1 MNIDEIKA
9 QLVATDD
16 EILRLFIQH
25 LELTQLIG
33 REKAKDGKG
42 LYDRKA
48 EEELLERV
56 VANSPQEIQN
66 FSIELFRTIMN
77 ISKEHFT
84 ETK

>member
-1 MNIDEIKA
+1 MNIEELKN
-9 QLVATDD
+9 QLIATDD
-16 EILRLFIQH
+16 EILKLFIRH

-33 REKAKDGKG
+33 KEKAKEGKG

-48 EEELLERV
+48 EEELLERI

-77 ISKEHFT
+77 TSKEHFA
-84 ETK
+84 ESK

>member
-1 MNIDEIKA
+1 MNIEELKN
-9 QLVATDD
+9 QLIATDD
-16 EILRLFIQH
+16 EILKLFIRHQ
-25 LELTQLIG
+25 ELTQLICK
-33 REKAKDGKG
+33 EKAKEGKG

-77 ISKEHFT
+77 TSKEHFA
-84 ETK
+84 ESK

>member
-1 MNIDEIKA
+1 MNIEELKN
-9 QLVATDD
+9 QLIATDD
-16 EILRLFIQH
+16 EILKLFIRH

-33 REKAKDGKG
+33 KEKAKEGKG

-77 ISKEHFT
+77 TSKEHFA
-84 ETK
+84 ESK

>member
-1 MNIDEIKA
+1 MNIEELKN
-9 QLVATDD
+9 QLIATDD
-16 EILRLFIQH
+16 EILKLFIRH

-33 REKAKDGKG
+33 KEKAKEGKG

-56 VANSPQEIQN
+56 VANRPQEIQN

-77 ISKEHFT
+77 TSKEHFA
-84 ETK
+84 ESK

>member
-1 MNIDEIKA
+1 MNIEELKN
-9 QLVATDD
+9 QLIATDD
-16 EILRLFIQH
+16 EILKLFIRH

-33 REKAKDGKG
+33 KEKAKEGKG

-77 ISKEHFT
+77 TSKEHFA
-84 ETK
+84 ESR

>member
-1 MNIDEIKA
+1 MNLFELNILLI
-9 QLVATDD
+9 ATDD
-16 EILRLFIQH
+16 EILKLFIRH

-33 REKAKDGKG
+33 KEKAKEGKG

-77 ISKEHFT
+77 TSKEHFA
-84 ETK
+84 ESK

>member
-1 MNIDEIKA
+1 MNIEELKN
-9 QLVATDD
+9 QLIATDD
-16 EILRLFIQH
+16 EILKLFIRH

-33 REKAKDGKG
+33 KEKAKEGKG

-77 ISKEHFT
+77 TSKEHFA
-84 ETK
+84 ESM

>member
-1 MNIDEIKA
+1 MNIEELRN
-9 QLVATDD
+9 QLIATDD
-16 EILRLFIQH
+16 EILKLFIRH

-33 REKAKDGKG
+33 KEKAKEGKG

-77 ISKEHFT
+77 TSKEHFA
-84 ETK
+84 ESR

>member
-1 MNIDEIKA
+1 MNTEELKN
-9 QLVATDD
+9 QLITTDD
-16 EILRLFIQH
+16 EILKLFIRH

-33 REKAKDGKG
+33 KEKAKEGKG
-42 LYDRKA
+42 LYDRKT

-77 ISKEHFT
+77 TSKEYFA
-84 ETK
+84 ESK

>member
-1 MNIDEIKA
+1 MNIEELKN
-9 QLVATDD
+9 QLIATDD
-16 EILRLFIQH
+16 EILKLFIRH

-33 REKAKDGKG
+33 QEKAKEGKG

-77 ISKEHFT
+77 TSKEHFA
-84 ETK
+84 ESK

>member
-1 MNIDEIKA
+1 MNIEELKN
-9 QLVATDD
+9 QLIATDD
-16 EILRLFIQH
+16 EILKLFIRH
-25 LELTQLIG
+25 LELTQLMG
-33 REKAKDGKG
+33 KEKAKEGKG

-77 ISKEHFT
+77 TSKEYFA
-84 ETK
+84 ESK

>member
-1 MNIDEIKA
+1 MNIEELRS
-9 QLVATDD
+9 QLVSVDD
-16 EILRLFIQH
+16 EILKLFIRH

-33 REKAKDGKG
+33 KEKAKEGKG
-42 LYDRKA
+42 LYDRKT

-77 ISKEHFT
+77 TSKEHFA
-84 ETK
+84 ESK